1 MPSEGG
7 PVSPRDP
14 STGLE
19 EVLAD
24 NANLR
29 RHASSVAHDFN
40 NLLAVITGYAEMML
54 RRLRPDDPLRRNA
67 EAIKRATEWGAAL
80 AQQFLAGSRQPAPPP
95 TPVDLNQLV
104 GNVARVLQ
112 PLLGESI
119 ELVTRLDGELG
130 RVSANP
136 HQIGQ
141 VIMNLV
147 VNARDAM
154 PQGGRLTVETANVGQ
169 VVMLAVSDTGCGMDN
184 ETRARLFEPYF
195 TTKEPGRG
203 TGVGLSTVYDVVTR
217 CGGQISV
224 MSDAGAG
231 ATFKIYLPRVPEP
244 KAPAEASATPAA
256 TAVPPT
262 AGGKTVLVVEN
273 EREVRDL
280 IREILQLQNY
290 GVLEASDR
298 DEALALSSQH
308 AGGIDL
314 MIVDVGMP
322 PSLADEWVTRV
333 RVTRP
338 DVKVL
343 YVSGY
348 LAETGSVDVPKL
360 GLLLQKPFTVGAF
373 TKAIGMVM
381 ARPK

>member
-1 MPSEGG
+1 MTSEGG
-7 PVSPRDP
+7 AVSPRDP
-14 STGLE
+14 SAGLE
-19 EVLAD
+19 EALAD
-24 NANLR
+24 NASLR

-40 NLLAVITGYAEMML
+40 NLLSVITGYTEMML

-80 AQQFLAGSRQPAPPP
+80 AQQILAGSRRPPAAP

-104 GNVARVLQ
+104 GNVTRVLQ

-119 ELVTRLDGELG
+119 ELVTRLDSGLG
-130 RVSANP
+130 LVSANP

-154 PQGGRLTVETANVGQ
+154 PQGGRLTIETANVSQ

-203 TGVGLSTVYDVVTR
+203 TGVGLATVYDVVTHL
-217 CGGQISV
+217 GGQISV
-224 MSDAGAG
+224 MSDEGAG
-231 ATFKIYLPRVPEP
+231 STFKIYLPRVPETAP
-244 KAPAEASATPAA
+244 TAEAPAAPSGVGAPAD
-256 TAVPPT
+256 
-262 AGGKTVLVVEN
+262 GKTVLVVEN

-280 IREILQLQNY
+280 IREILQLQSY
-290 GVLEASDR
+290 VVLEASDR

-308 AGGIDL
+308 AGRIDL
-314 MIVDVGMP
+314 MVVDVGVP
-322 PSLADEWVTRV
+322 PSFADEWVARV

-338 DVKVL
+338 DVRVL

-348 LAETGSVDVPKL
+348 FAESGSVDAPKL

-381 ARPK
+381 ARAK

>member
-1 MPSEGG
+1 
-7 PVSPRDP
+7 
-14 STGLE
+14 
-19 EVLAD
+19 
-24 NANLR
+24 
-29 RHASSVAHDFN
+29 
-40 NLLAVITGYAEMML
+40 ML

-80 AQQFLAGSRQPAPPP
+80 AQQILAGSRRPPPAP

-104 GNVARVLQ
+104 GNVTRVLQ
-112 PLLGESI
+112 PLLGDNI
-119 ELVTRLDGELG
+119 ELVTQLESGLG
-130 RVSANP
+130 VVSANP

-154 PQGGRLTVETANVGQ
+154 PQGGRLTIETANVNQ

-203 TGVGLSTVYDVVTR
+203 TGVGLATVYDVVTQL
-217 CGGQISV
+217 GGQISV

-231 ATFKIYLPRVPEP
+231 STFKIYLPRVPET
-244 KAPAEASATPAA
+244 APVETPVAPPGASGP
-256 TAVPPT
+256 VDS
-262 AGGKTVLVVEN
+262 KTVLVVEN

-290 GVLEASDR
+290 VVLEAIDR
-298 DEALALSSQH
+298 DEALAFSIQH
-308 AGGIDL
+308 AGRIDL
-314 MIVDVGMP
+314 MVVDVGVP
-322 PSLADEWVTRV
+322 PSFADEWVTRV
-333 RVTRP
+333 RAARP
-338 DVKVL
+338 DVRVL

-348 LAETGSVDVPKL
+348 LAEAGSVDAPRL

-373 TKAIGMVM
+373 SKAISMVM
-381 ARPK
+381 TRAK

>member
-1 MPSEGG
+1 MTPEGG
-7 PVSPRDP
+7 AMSPRDP
-14 STGLE
+14 SAGLE
-19 EVLAD
+19 EALAD
-24 NANLR
+24 NASLR

-40 NLLAVITGYAEMML
+40 NLLSVITGYTEMIL

-80 AQQFLAGSRQPAPPP
+80 AQQILAGSRRPPAAP

-104 GNVARVLQ
+104 GNVTRVLH
-112 PLLGESI
+112 PLLGDNI
-119 ELVTRLDGELG
+119 ELVAQLESGLG
-130 RVSANP
+130 LVSANP

-154 PQGGRLTVETANVGQ
+154 PQGGRLTIETANVSQ

-203 TGVGLSTVYDVVTR
+203 TGVGLATVYDVVTHL
-217 CGGQISV
+217 GGQISV

-231 ATFKIYLPRVPEP
+231 STFKIYLPRVRETTHTVE
-244 KAPAEASATPAA
+244 APAVPSVGAPADS
-256 TAVPPT
+256 
-262 AGGKTVLVVEN
+262 KTVLVVEN

-280 IREILQLQNY
+280 IREILQMQSY
-290 GVLEASDR
+290 VVLEASDR

-308 AGGIDL
+308 TGRIDL
-314 MIVDVGMP
+314 MVVDVGMP
-322 PSLADEWVTRV
+322 PSSADEWITRV
-333 RVTRP
+333 RTTRP
-338 DVKVL
+338 EVRVL

-348 LAETGSVDVPKL
+348 LAETGSVNAPKL

-373 TKAIGMVM
+373 TKAISMVM
-381 ARPK
+381 NRTK

>member
-1 MPSEGG
+1 MTSEGG
-7 PVSPRDP
+7 AVSPRDP
-14 STGLE
+14 SAGLE
-19 EVLAD
+19 EALAD
-24 NANLR
+24 NASLR

-40 NLLAVITGYAEMML
+40 NLLSVITGYTEMLL

-80 AQQFLAGSRQPAPPP
+80 AQQILAGSRRPAAAP
-95 TPVDLNQLV
+95 TRVDLNQLV
-104 GNVARVLQ
+104 GNVTRVLQ

-119 ELVTRLDGELG
+119 ELVTRLDSGLG
-130 RVSANP
+130 LVSANP

-154 PQGGRLTVETANVGQ
+154 PQGGRLTIETANVSQ

-195 TTKEPGRG
+195 TTKEAGRG
-203 TGVGLSTVYDVVTR
+203 TGVGLATVYDVVTHL
-217 CGGQISV
+217 GGQISV

-231 ATFKIYLPRVPEP
+231 STFKIYLPRVPETAQTAE
-244 KAPAEASATPAA
+244 APAAPSGVGAPAD
-256 TAVPPT
+256 
-262 AGGKTVLVVEN
+262 GKTVLVVEN

-290 GVLEASDR
+290 VVLEASDR

-308 AGGIDL
+308 AGRIDL
-314 MIVDVGMP
+314 MVVDVGVP
-322 PSLADEWVTRV
+322 PSFADEWVARV

-338 DVKVL
+338 EVRVL

-348 LAETGSVDVPKL
+348 LAEAGSVDAPKL

-381 ARPK
+381 ARAK

>member
-1 MPSEGG
+1 MTSEGG
-7 PVSPRDP
+7 AVSPRDP
-14 STGLE
+14 SAGLE
-19 EVLAD
+19 EALAD
-24 NANLR
+24 NASLR

-40 NLLAVITGYAEMML
+40 NLLSVITGYTEMML

-80 AQQFLAGSRQPAPPP
+80 AQQILAGSRRPPAAP

-104 GNVARVLQ
+104 GNVTRVLQ

-119 ELVTRLDGELG
+119 ELVTRLDSELG
-130 RVSANP
+130 LVSANP

-154 PQGGRLTVETANVGQ
+154 PQGGRLTLETANVSQ

-203 TGVGLSTVYDVVTR
+203 TGVGLATVYDVVTHL
-217 CGGQISV
+217 GGQISV

-231 ATFKIYLPRVPEP
+231 STFKIYLPRVPETAP
-244 KAPAEASATPAA
+244 TAEAPAAPSGVGAPAD
-256 TAVPPT
+256 
-262 AGGKTVLVVEN
+262 GKTVLVVEN

-280 IREILQLQNY
+280 IREILQLQSY
-290 GVLEASDR
+290 VVLEASDR

-308 AGGIDL
+308 AGRIDL
-314 MIVDVGMP
+314 MVVDVGVP
-322 PSLADEWVTRV
+322 PSFADEWVARV

-338 DVKVL
+338 EVRVL

-348 LAETGSVDVPKL
+348 LAESGSVDAPKL

-381 ARPK
+381 ARAK

>member
-1 MPSEGG
+1 MASEGG
-7 PVSPRDP
+7 SVSPHDP
-14 STGLE
+14 SVGLE
-19 EVLAD
+19 EALAD

-40 NLLAVITGYAEMML
+40 NLLAVITGYTEMIL

-67 EAIKRATEWGAAL
+67 EAIKRATKWGAAL
-80 AQQFLAGSRQPAPPP
+80 AQQILAGSRRPAPPP

-112 PLLGESI
+112 PLLGENI

-154 PQGGRLTVETANVGQ
+154 PQGGRLTIETANVGQ

-203 TGVGLSTVYDVVTR
+203 TGVGLATVYDVVTR
-217 CGGQISV
+217 FGGQISV

-231 ATFKIYLPRVPEP
+231 STFKIYLPRVPEP
-244 KAPAEASATPAA
+244 RAPAESAPLPPRPPRRRPAPRPCSWSR
-256 TAVPPT
+256 TSP
-262 AGGKTVLVVEN
+262 
-273 EREVRDL
+273 RC
-280 IREILQLQNY
+280 
-290 GVLEASDR
+290 
-298 DEALALSSQH
+298 
-308 AGGIDL
+308 GI
-314 MIVDVGMP
+314 
-322 PSLADEWVTRV
+322 
-333 RVTRP
+333 
-338 DVKVL
+338 
-343 YVSGY
+343 
-348 LAETGSVDVPKL
+348 
-360 GLLLQKPFTVGAF
+360 
-373 TKAIGMVM
+373 
-381 ARPK
+381 

>member
-1 MPSEGG
+1 MTSEGG
-7 PVSPRDP
+7 AVSPRDP
-14 STGLE
+14 SAGLE
-19 EVLAD
+19 EALAD
-24 NANLR
+24 VASLR

-40 NLLAVITGYAEMML
+40 NLLSVITGYTEMML
-54 RRLRPDDPLRRNA
+54 RRLHPDDPLRRNA

-80 AQQFLAGSRQPAPPP
+80 AQQILAGSRRPPPAP
-95 TPVDLNQLV
+95 TPVDLNQIV
-104 GNVARVLQ
+104 GNVTRVLQ
-112 PLLGESI
+112 PLLGDNI
-119 ELVTRLDGELG
+119 ELVTRLESELG
-130 RVSANP
+130 LVSANP

-154 PQGGRLTVETANVGQ
+154 PQGGRLTIETANVSQ

-203 TGVGLSTVYDVVTR
+203 TGVGLATVYDVVTQL
-217 CGGQISV
+217 GGQISV

-231 ATFKIYLPRVPEP
+231 STFKIYLPRVLETAVETPV
-244 KAPAEASATPAA
+244 APPGASAP
-256 TAVPPT
+256 VDS
-262 AGGKTVLVVEN
+262 KTVLVVEN

-290 GVLEASDR
+290 VVLEASDR
-298 DEALALSSQH
+298 DEALALCSQH
-308 AGGIDL
+308 ADRIDL
-314 MIVDVGMP
+314 MVVDVGMP
-322 PSLADEWVTRV
+322 PSFADEWVTRV
-333 RVTRP
+333 RAARP
-338 DVKVL
+338 DVRVL

-348 LAETGSVDVPKL
+348 LAEGGSVDAPRL

-373 TKAIGMVM
+373 SKAISMVM
-381 ARPK
+381 TRAK

>member
-1 MPSEGG
+1 MTSEGG
-7 PVSPRDP
+7 AVSPGDP
-14 STGLE
+14 SAGLE
-19 EVLAD
+19 EALAD
-24 NANLR
+24 IASLR

-40 NLLAVITGYAEMML
+40 NLLSVITGYTEMML

-80 AQQFLAGSRQPAPPP
+80 AQQILAGSRRPPPAP

-104 GNVARVLQ
+104 GNVTRVLQ
-112 PLLGESI
+112 PLLGDNI
-119 ELVTRLDGELG
+119 ELVTRLESELG
-130 RVSANP
+130 LVSANP

-154 PQGGRLTVETANVGQ
+154 PQGGRLTIETANVSQ

-203 TGVGLSTVYDVVTR
+203 TGVGLATVYDVVTQL
-217 CGGQISV
+217 GGQISV

-231 ATFKIYLPRVPEP
+231 STFKIYLPRVPET
-244 KAPAEASATPAA
+244 APVETPVAPPGASGP
-256 TAVPPT
+256 VDS
-262 AGGKTVLVVEN
+262 KTVLVVEN

-290 GVLEASDR
+290 VVLEASDR
-298 DEALALSSQH
+298 DEALALSIQH
-308 AGGIDL
+308 AGRIDL
-314 MIVDVGMP
+314 MVVDVGVP
-322 PSLADEWVTRV
+322 PSFADEWVTRV
-333 RVTRP
+333 RAARP
-338 DVKVL
+338 DVRVL

-348 LAETGSVDVPKL
+348 LAEAGSVDAPRL

-373 TKAIGMVM
+373 SKAISMVM
-381 ARPK
+381 TRAK

>member
-1 MPSEGG
+1 MTPEGG
-7 PVSPRDP
+7 AVSPRDP
-14 STGLE
+14 SAGLE
-19 EVLAD
+19 EALAA
-24 NANLR
+24 NASLR

-40 NLLAVITGYAEMML
+40 NLLSVITGYTEMIL

-80 AQQFLAGSRQPAPPP
+80 AQQILAGSRRPPAAP

-104 GNVARVLQ
+104 GNVTRVLQ
-112 PLLGESI
+112 PLLGDNI
-119 ELVTRLDGELG
+119 ELVARLASGLG
-130 RVSANP
+130 LVSANP

-154 PQGGRLTVETANVGQ
+154 SQGGRLTIETANVGQ

-203 TGVGLSTVYDVVTR
+203 TGVGLATVYDVVTQL
-217 CGGQISV
+217 GGQISV

-231 ATFKIYLPRVPEP
+231 STFKIYLPRVPETVP
-244 KAPAEASATPAA
+244 TAEAPAAPSGAGAPADS
-256 TAVPPT
+256 
-262 AGGKTVLVVEN
+262 KTVLVVES

-280 IREILQLQNY
+280 IREILQMQSY
-290 GVLEASDR
+290 VVLEASDR
-298 DEALALSSQH
+298 DEALALINQH
-308 AGGIDL
+308 PGRIDL
-314 MIVDVGMP
+314 MVVDVGMP
-322 PSLADEWVTRV
+322 SSFVDEWVSRV
-333 RVTRP
+333 RTTRP
-338 DVKVL
+338 ELRVL

-348 LAETGSVDVPKL
+348 FAETGSADAPKL

-373 TKAIGMVM
+373 TKAISMVM
-381 ARPK
+381 TRTK

>member
-1 MPSEGG
+1 MTSEGG
-7 PVSPRDP
+7 AVSARDP
-14 STGLE
+14 RARLE
-19 EVLAD
+19 EALAD
-24 NANLR
+24 NASLR

-40 NLLAVITGYAEMML
+40 NLLSVITGYTEMML

-67 EAIKRATEWGAAL
+67 EAIKRATEWGATL
-80 AQQFLAGSRQPAPPP
+80 AQQILAGSRRPPPAP

-104 GNVARVLQ
+104 VNVTRVLQ
-112 PLLGESI
+112 PLLGDTI
-119 ELVTRLDGELG
+119 ELLTRLDSGLW

-147 VNARDAM
+147 INARDAM
-154 PQGGRLTVETANVGQ
+154 PQGGRLTIETANVGQ
-169 VVMLAVSDTGCGMDN
+169 VVMLAVSDTGSGMDN

-203 TGVGLSTVYDVVTR
+203 SGVGLATVYDVVTQF
-217 CGGQISV
+217 GGQISV

-231 ATFKIYLPRVPEP
+231 STFKIYLPRAPEAAAP
-244 KAPAEASATPAA
+244 VEAPATSSVPAA
-256 TAVPPT
+256 AAVD
-262 AGGKTVLVVEN
+262 GKTVLVVED

-290 GVLEASDR
+290 VVLEASGR
-298 DEALALSSQH
+298 DEALALSDQH
-308 AGGIDL
+308 AGRIDL
-314 MIVDVGMP
+314 MVVDVGTP
-322 PSLADEWVTRV
+322 PSFADDWVTRV
-333 RVTRP
+333 RGVRP
-338 DVKVL
+338 EVKVL

-348 LAETGSVDVPKL
+348 LAEAGSADAPKL
-360 GLLLQKPFTVGAF
+360 GLVLQKPFTVGAL

-381 ARPK
+381 NRPK

>member
-1 MPSEGG
+1 MTPEGG
-7 PVSPRDP
+7 AMSPRDP
-14 STGLE
+14 SAGLE
-19 EVLAD
+19 EALAD
-24 NANLR
+24 NASLR

-40 NLLAVITGYAEMML
+40 NLLSVITGYTEMIL

-80 AQQFLAGSRQPAPPP
+80 AQQILAGSRRPPAAP

-104 GNVARVLQ
+104 GNVTRVLQ
-112 PLLGESI
+112 PLLGDNI
-119 ELVTRLDGELG
+119 ELVAQLESGLG
-130 RVSANP
+130 LVSANP

-154 PQGGRLTVETANVGQ
+154 PQGGRLTIETANVSQ

-203 TGVGLSTVYDVVTR
+203 TGVGLATVYDVVTHL
-217 CGGQISV
+217 GGQISV

-231 ATFKIYLPRVPEP
+231 STFKIYLPRVRETTHTVE
-244 KAPAEASATPAA
+244 APAVPSVGAPADS
-256 TAVPPT
+256 
-262 AGGKTVLVVEN
+262 KTVLVVEN

-280 IREILQLQNY
+280 IREILQMQSY
-290 GVLEASDR
+290 VVLEASDR

-308 AGGIDL
+308 TGRIDL
-314 MIVDVGMP
+314 MVVDVGMP
-322 PSLADEWVTRV
+322 PSSADEWITRV
-333 RVTRP
+333 RTTRP
-338 DVKVL
+338 EVRVL

-348 LAETGSVDVPKL
+348 LAETGSVNAPKL

-373 TKAIGMVM
+373 TKAISMVM
-381 ARPK
+381 NRTK